1 MNTST
6 SLTFDGER
14 FIPGVAGNIELEH
27 LHRYALA
34 QRLCQ
39 GKLVLDIA
47 CGEGYGSAMMAQSAL
62 SVIGM
67 DISEQ
72 AIAHAQRRYP
82 AENLTFKVG
91 DCTAIALPDA
101 CVDLVVS
108 FETIEHHDKHS
119 EMLSELRRVLKPGG
133 VLLMSSPDRFFYSE
147 KPGTHNEHHVKELY
161 EHEFKTLIE
170 RHFRQVHYY
179 AQTVTYGSV
188 ILAESIAATQ
198 GTFSKNGDTLAHT
211 DGLASPLFW
220 LALASDGELP
230 AMHTGLFEQPLQSAE
245 LVCQMQRD
253 LDNAVLMLR
262 DKDESLSHAA
272 AMLQAK
278 DGSLA
283 HAATM
288 LKDKD
293 DSLAHAAAMLQA
305 KDESLAQAV
314 EMLDAR
320 QVHLQQAASQL
331 QERDAE
337 LTKLNTFVESLR
349 RPSGLLAFAYR
360 TWIRRS
366 DRDAT

>member
-1 MNTST
+1 MITS
-6 SLTFDGER
+6 SNLTFDGER

-39 GKLVLDIA
+39 GKMVLDIA

-67 DISEQ
+67 DISKQ
-72 AIAHAQRRYP
+72 AIAHAQSRYL
-82 AENLTFKVG
+82 ADNLTFKVG
-91 DCTAIALPDA
+91 DCTAIDLPDA

-108 FETIEHHDKHS
+108 FETIEHHDQHS

-179 AQTVTYGSV
+179 AQTVAYGSV
-188 ILAESIAATQ
+188 IFAESIAATQ
-198 GTFSKNGDTLAHT
+198 GTYSKNGDVLAHAN
-211 DGLASPLFW
+211 GLASPLFW
-220 LALASDGELP
+220 LALASDGDLP

-262 DKDESLSHAA
+262 DKDVSQAHAA
-272 AMLQAK
+272 SMLQA
-278 DGSLA
+278 
-283 HAATM
+283 
-288 LKDKD
+288 KD
-293 DSLAHAAAMLQA
+293 DSLAHAASMLQA
-305 KDESLAQAV
+305 KDDSLAHAV
-314 EMLDAR
+314 QMLDAR
-320 QVHLQQAASQL
+320 QAYLQRAATLL
-331 QERDAE
+331 QEREAE
-337 LTKLNTFVESLR
+337 LTKLNNFVENLR

-360 TWIRRS
+360 TWILRS